1 MVHCARKAGSV
12 AVSRYRK
19 WKNLF
24 PYIYRA
30 GSGAFGRRQSFLDAA
45 IAETR
50 QELGAKL
57 TYLGELIVP
66 RLFRHVSYTDE
77 VSKLYLAVTEWI
89 GEQELDPEE
98 NINVDVIPLDEAKE
112 EFDAY
117 LDGDKDSFF
126 GFDIPDITMLSMTV
140 FFRKLEN
147 GKINLNNLTGNLL

>member
-1 MVHCARKAGSV
+1 M
-12 AVSRYRK
+12 
-19 WKNLF
+19 
-24 PYIYRA
+24 
-30 GSGAFGRRQSFLDAA
+30 
-45 IAETR
+45 
-50 QELGAKL
+50 
-57 TYLGELIVP
+57 IVP

-77 VSKLYLAVTEWI
+77 VSKLYLAVSEWI

-140 FFRKLEN
+140 FFRKPS
-147 GKINLNNLTGNLL
+147 LTLLRLGGCESNPEHLFII